1 LPNHPYP
8 IPGFSDPFSSLTHL
22 LGAVAF
28 ACFAPL
34 LVLRGRGDS
43 WRAASLVMFAFST
56 VFLLAMSGTYHLLPY
71 GTVGRAV
78 LGQLDRAAIF
88 TLIAG
93 SFTPTHVILFR
104 GAWRW
109 APLLVVWLI
118 AAAGVTVKPVF
129 FGGTPDWVGS
139 VLYLV
144 MGWLGAVSGGAL
156 WRRHGWRFVRPMA
169 LGGLAYTAGAVV
181 DLVGHPVAVT
191 GVVGSHELFH
201 LFVLLGVAL
210 HWRFVWMFA
219 DGTIPPLRG
228 DIAALGTPATPDR

>member
-1 LPNHPYP
+1 
-8 IPGFSDPFSSLTHL
+8 
-22 LGAVAF
+22 
-28 ACFAPL
+28 
-34 LVLRGRGDS
+34 
-43 WRAASLVMFAFST
+43 
-56 VFLLAMSGTYHLLPY
+56 
-71 GTVGRAV
+71 V
-78 LGQLDRAAIF
+78 LGQIDRAAIF

-93 SFTPTHVILFR
+93 SFTPAHVILFR
-104 GAWRW
+104 GPWRR
-109 APLLVVWLI
+109 APLAVVWLI

-144 MGWLGAVSGGAL
+144 MGWLGAVGCAAL

-181 DLVGHPVAVT
+181 DLAGHPVAVA

-210 HWRFVWMFA
+210 HWRFVWTFA

-228 DIAALGTPATPDR
+228 DPAALAPPATPDR